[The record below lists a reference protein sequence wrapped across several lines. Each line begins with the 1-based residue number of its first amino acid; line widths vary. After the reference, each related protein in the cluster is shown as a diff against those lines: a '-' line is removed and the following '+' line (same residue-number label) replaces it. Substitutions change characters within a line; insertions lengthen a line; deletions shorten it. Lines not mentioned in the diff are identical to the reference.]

1 MIYLD
6 CAATALQKPR
16 EVAQAMTAALR
27 QCASPGR
34 GSYPA
39 SARAADVAFRCRDAL
54 AQLLGADSPEQV
66 VFTSN
71 ATHALNIAIRTL
83 VRPGDQVVVSGYE
96 HNAVTRTLASIPE
109 VSVKVA
115 VGELFSQ
122 AGDLDA
128 FSRQIDERTKAVIC
142 THVSNV
148 FGYILPVDNIAA
160 LCRERGVPLIVDA
173 SQSAGTL
180 PVSVRRW
187 EAAYVGLP
195 GHKGLCGPQ
204 GTGVLV
210 CGDREAPVPLLTGGS
225 GSESLNQQMPDFL
238 PDRLEAGTHNMPGIA
253 GLLAGVQFV
262 SRRGTDA
269 ILRHERQ
276 LSDRLAGE
284 LSLIPGVRVVRPETP
299 GQRTGVL
306 SFLVEGQDCEV
317 LGNALADRGIALR
330 AGLHCAPLAHRT
342 AGTLETGT
350 LRASVSPF
358 TTPGEVDA
366 LAATLRSCLGK

>member
-6 CAATALQKPR
+6 CAATALQKPP
-16 EVAQAMTAALR
+16 EVTWAMAAALR
-27 QCASPGR
+27 EYASPGR

-39 SARAADVAFRCRDAL
+39 SARAADVAFRCREAL

-83 VRPGDQVVVSGYE
+83 VQPGDRVVISGYE

-109 VSVKVA
+109 VAVQVA
-115 VGELFSQ
+115 VGGLFDQ
-122 AGDLDA
+122 AGDLAA
-128 FSRQIDERTKAVIC
+128 FSQQIDGDTKAVVC

-148 FGYILPVDNIAA
+148 FGYILPIDGIAA
-160 LCRERGVPLIVDA
+160 LCRDRDVPLIVDA
-173 SQSAGTL
+173 SQSAGIL
-180 PVSVRRW
+180 PVSAKQW
-187 EAAYVGLP
+187 GTAYVGLP

-210 CGDREAPVPLLTGGS
+210 CGDGQTPVPLLTGGT

-253 GLLAGVQFV
+253 GLLAGVQFI
-262 SRRGTDA
+262 RRKGTDA
-269 ILRHERQ
+269 ILCHERQ
-276 LSDRLAGE
+276 LSDRLAGA
-284 LSLIPGVRVVRPETP
+284 LSLIPGIRVFRPKEAN
-299 GQRTGVL
+299 QRTGVL
-306 SFLVEGQDCEV
+306 SFLAEGQDCEV
-317 LGNALADRGIALR
+317 LGDTLAASGISLR
-330 AGLHCAPLAHRT
+330 TGLHCAPLAHRT

-350 LRASVSPF
+350 LRASISPF

-366 LAATLRSCLGK
+366 LAAVLRSCLEK

>member
-6 CAATALQKPR
+6 CAATALQKPP
-16 EVAQAMTAALR
+16 EVARAMTAALG

-39 SARAADVAFRCRDAL
+39 SARAAEVAFRCREAL

-71 ATHALNIAIRTL
+71 ATHALNIAIRSL
-83 VRPGDQVVVSGYE
+83 VQPGDRVVISGYE

-109 VSVKVA
+109 VTVQVA
-115 VGELFSQ
+115 VGGLFDQ
-122 AGDLDA
+122 AGDLVA
-128 FSRQIDERTKAVIC
+128 FARQIDENTRAVIC

-148 FGYILPVDNIAA
+148 FGYILPVDGIAA

-173 SQSAGTL
+173 SQSAGIL
-180 PVSVRRW
+180 PVSAKQW
-187 EAAYVGLP
+187 GAAYVGLP

-210 CGDREAPVPLLTGGS
+210 CGGGQTAVPLLTGGT

-238 PDRLEAGTHNMPGIA
+238 PDRLEAGTHNIPGIA
-253 GLLAGVQFV
+253 GLLAGVRFI
-262 SRRGTDA
+262 RRKGTDT
-269 ILRHERQ
+269 ILRHERR
-276 LSDRLAGE
+276 LSDRLAGA
-284 LSLIPGVRVVRPETP
+284 LALIPDVRVVRPDAP
-299 GQRTGVL
+299 DCRTGVL
-306 SFLVEGQDCEV
+306 SFLVEGKDCEV
-317 LGNALADRGIALR
+317 LGNALADRGVALR

-342 AGTLETGT
+342 VGTLETGT

-366 LAATLRSCLGK
+366 LASVLCSCLEK